1 MTHFVFIIALLFP
14 SWLWAQSDAVLD
26 GDLSLSVTIEDAGH
40 IPVTQEMMLI
50 TIRGVYRRHIM
61 LEKLQQPTL
70 EGFNW
75 AQLGPDSWREE
86 RING

>member
-14 SWLWAQSDAVLD
+14 SWLWAQRDVVLE
-26 GDLSLSVTIEDAGH
+26 GDLSLSVTIEDTSH

-75 AQLGPDSWREE
+75 AQLGPDSWSEA
-86 RING
+86 RIN